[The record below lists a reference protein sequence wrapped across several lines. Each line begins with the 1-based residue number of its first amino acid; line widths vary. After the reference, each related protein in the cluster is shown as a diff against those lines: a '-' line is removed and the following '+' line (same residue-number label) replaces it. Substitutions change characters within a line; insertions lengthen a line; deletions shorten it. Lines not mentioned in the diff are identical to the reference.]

1 MADQEKK
8 ETSNIEL
15 IRGLNAEALHRRLFL
30 IDISIVGQK
39 PKRTFN
45 TFGAL
50 MEFLRARDLHEFL
63 GVEDMPDDIYLEH
76 CILPHHEADRK
87 RLRRSEERL
96 TGIYLRDGRYAYHCF
111 GCMKDEEHFGIV
123 QLTQI
128 FSGCSRDDALAF
140 LMDVYAI
147 ELIPSPWVRDWQDKI
162 QKVVRFISEPELQTK
177 YPALWAVLRTRIM
190 KTVRILEAMSRR
202 LNNDLT
208 YDGQPAFTMGI
219 EYIKSVIGGDKK
231 TAVSTMGLLSYIG
244 IIQKIPDVF
253 TGHSSEQLR
262 NRALESWE
270 IASHKLYRYRIAVY
284 ALLSFSEEDFS
295 KWNQAAQALLDN
307 QFQIST
313 FDREWLLRTMGVAA
327 ADKGFP
333 QKAYDNAAGP
343 SQESDETTRRMVEF
357 VLDQIAEKGY
367 CEERDLL
374 QKFPGKM
381 NRIQWGRSRSEVL
394 LSYDLQRQR
403 QNKQLCAG
411 LGIPYTT
418 PCFLILPCE
427 SKM

>member
-1 MADQEKK
+1 MEEKK
-8 ETSNIEL
+8 EASNIEL
-15 IRGLNAEALHRRLFL
+15 IRELNAEALRRRLFL
-30 IDISIVGQK
+30 RDISIVGQK
-39 PKRTFN
+39 PKRTFAA
-45 TFGAL
+45 FGAL

-63 GVEDMPDDIYLEH
+63 GVDDIRNGIYLEH

-96 TGIYLRDGRYAYHCF
+96 SGIHLRNGRYSYHCF

-147 ELIPSPWVRDWQDKI
+147 ELIPSPWVREWQDKI

-190 KTVRILEAMSRR
+190 KIVRILEAMSRW

-208 YDGQPAFTMGI
+208 YDGQPAFTAGI
-219 EYIKSVIGGDKK
+219 DTIKSIIGGDKK

-244 IIQKIPDVF
+244 FVPKIPDVF
-253 TGHSSEQLR
+253 AGNASNQLR
-262 NRALESWE
+262 SRALESFE
-270 IASHKLYRYRIAVY
+270 ISWHKGYFKSISVY
-284 ALLSFSEEDFS
+284 TLPVFSEEDFS
-295 KWNQAAQALLDN
+295 LWNQTAQDLLDN
-307 QFQIST
+307 HFQIST

-367 CEERDLL
+367 CVERDLL

-403 QNKQLCAG
+403 MTKGLCAQ
-411 LGIPYTT
+411 LNIPYSS
-418 PCFLILPCE
+418 PISIIMRCPN
-427 SKM
+427 K

>member
-1 MADQEKK
+1 
-8 ETSNIEL
+8 
-15 IRGLNAEALHRRLFL
+15 
-30 IDISIVGQK
+30 
-39 PKRTFN
+39 
-45 TFGAL
+45 
-50 MEFLRARDLHEFL
+50 
-63 GVEDMPDDIYLEH
+63 
-76 CILPHHEADRK
+76 
-87 RLRRSEERL
+87 
-96 TGIYLRDGRYAYHCF
+96 
-111 GCMKDEEHFGIV
+111 MKDEEHFGIV

-147 ELIPSPWVRDWQDKI
+147 ELIPSPWVREWQDKI

-190 KTVRILEAMSRR
+190 KIVRILEAMSRW

-208 YDGQPAFTMGI
+208 YDGQPAFTAGI
-219 EYIKSVIGGDKK
+219 DTIKSIIGGDKK

-244 IIQKIPDVF
+244 FVPKIPDVF
-253 TGHSSEQLR
+253 AGNASNQLR
-262 NRALESWE
+262 SRALESFE
-270 IASHKLYRYRIAVY
+270 ISWHKGYFKSISVY
-284 ALLSFSEEDFS
+284 TLPVFSEEDFS
-295 KWNQAAQALLDN
+295 LWNQTAQDLLDN
-307 QFQIST
+307 HFQIST

-367 CEERDLL
+367 CVERDLL

-403 QNKQLCAG
+403 MTKGLCAQ
-411 LGIPYTT
+411 LNIPYSS
-418 PCFLILPCE
+418 PISIIMRCPN
-427 SKM
+427 K